1 MEGPAKPRE
10 YYLDSM
16 TCFNLEEVDEIKKKY
31 KDQFV
36 DYHDVRLSEIIRG
49 LILQSILY
57 YETGNAFCK
66 QKDCRLFNAHWQK
79 DLIFSQLENR
89 KLCKLHS
96 DILTKLKKT
105 NWCDE
110 SKNGSVR
117 KDIHLNYWKI
127 VDET

>member
-1 MEGPAKPRE
+1 M
-10 YYLDSM
+10 
-16 TCFNLEEVDEIKKKY
+16 
-31 KDQFV
+31 
-36 DYHDVRLSEIIRG
+36 
-49 LILQSILY
+49 QSILY

-105 NWCDE
+105 NWCCE
-110 SKNGSVR
+110 LKNRSIG

>member
-1 MEGPAKPRE
+1 
-10 YYLDSM
+10 M
-16 TCFNLEEVDEIKKKY
+16 TCFHPEELDEIKKKY

-36 DYHDVRLSEIIRG
+36 DYHDVRLSEIIGG

-79 DLIFSQLENR
+79 DLIFSQLENK

-105 NWCDE
+105 N
-110 SKNGSVR
+110 
-117 KDIHLNYWKI
+117 
-127 VDET
+127 